1 MECQEEMES
10 EIVVDSLIDKILEDV
25 VSNEVVKVSK
35 GLVSNVIESA
45 LKSASQPTSSSDQS
59 PIKIVSN
66 FTLSSDEHDMWT
78 WNDGSMTTST
88 SSLDVHDLIADVVKK
103 IMRCFDGGHEEV
115 YAGQTSTTD
124 CRTKDGE
131 EIIRDI
137 ITRLVVTVQN
147 FTKSTYSGTPVTES
161 TESILSSGQS
171 SRESLKDLHKRAQF
185 LLNHALDIAQVKLK
199 LSGYSYL
206 TWNIMEDCLKKGKDK
221 LLLENAA
228 IIAQLT
234 DVEIVEWIMEEAKTF
249 LQHATTLMYD
259 MMHGSEEGL
268 EAEKEIVEQRYLEQL
283 EKSDQTGT
291 IADGML
297 EEAAAEGDVAKFAV
311 LLVKKILNEAAMSIP
326 RKSSDMLTEALR
338 DGNYHIAGSILATTE
353 ANKFTV
359 AQEEVEFDPKQPDK
373 IRFKEALR
381 DGDIIKS
388 GTLLASRA
396 IQQAMDLHHNDCH
409 PTEKT
414 ISAMI
419 LEAALDQG
427 DLDKAGEIII
437 ESSLREAVKYI
448 STPTPDLSLDQALK
462 FGDLEVAGTI
472 ITDMALEQG
481 LQQLNEE
488 NRQVRRDS
496 SIALEGALHAGNIPV
511 AGDIIVSRLL
521 RSGLSELEKEVDD
534 DLVDQVLNRSSTVIP
549 MSSSVVLHGALK
561 AGNLDAAAP
570 VLIDRALRSAMN
582 GAGDGEDKEETERD
596 TVVPMSS
603 SVVLHDALL
612 TGNLET
618 AAPVLANRAIRS
630 AQSGKAEEQDEE
642 DIIPMSSS
650 EILRGALVTGNLE
663 TAAPVLASRAIRS
676 AQSGK
681 AEEQDEEDII
691 PMSSSEILRGALVT
705 GNLETA
711 APVLADRAIKSA
723 MSGEGSVSSVNSFEE
738 LKIIKTSSCLGD
750 ELVPSFYDGIYYLE
764 APKKTSIDEETYDRG
779 QSFVKSIL
787 DDVASDFDSIL
798 EDDLRNKYE
807 LLKPSLLKS
816 DYGEAAKILVKRFL
830 DSVRSKTISMAE
842 VEKDRTKFACLM
854 AKSVFQNC
862 LEILRGGPG
871 FEMTKICHNVNDH
884 IRETLS
890 DMNITAGVDAI
901 ISMVI
906 GKCLKVLTNSAGK
919 DVRGG
924 SSIELFEACMAGDKN
939 LAGGILTQK
948 VLKKAAD
955 ATQGDVSTFKS
966 TDEIL
971 SEKHD
976 QVKDELKKPISNSNS
991 SIRSARSKKKIN
1003 TEGLPMP
1010 KPLIKSQSNA
1020 TSSSNYEPVRELLIS
1035 EEREFMVNQMVSNS
1049 ERSIE
1054 KSQSFKSPASSKSG
1068 RDVSRKISIANSIE
1082 RLAEFCDQQLKEI
1095 PRDEGDHFSLRS
1107 SDESLPI
1114 IADSVSND
1122 SLGYVRKI
1130 QSRGHIYYINED
1142 GVIKKRARRKRS
1154 SKKRKSQDDLKVNV
1168 YPERNS
1174 EVKDQDDFSLE
1185 PQAVSSESS
1194 LLKPCLSNDLP
1205 SVSSK
1210 KSSEHRR
1217 SCIKKKDSSL
1227 QVLAVINSS
1236 YTNMLGKKT
1245 SSEVVGHKESDLKP
1259 SSSDIRPKPSI
1270 DEMLSET
1277 DKELIQKLTSASAEE
1292 KQADS

>member
-1 MECQEEMES
+1 
-10 EIVVDSLIDKILEDV
+10 
-25 VSNEVVKVSK
+25 
-35 GLVSNVIESA
+35 
-45 LKSASQPTSSSDQS
+45 
-59 PIKIVSN
+59 
-66 FTLSSDEHDMWT
+66 
-78 WNDGSMTTST
+78 
-88 SSLDVHDLIADVVKK
+88 
-103 IMRCFDGGHEEV
+103 
-115 YAGQTSTTD
+115 
-124 CRTKDGE
+124 
-131 EIIRDI
+131 
-137 ITRLVVTVQN
+137 
-147 FTKSTYSGTPVTES
+147 
-161 TESILSSGQS
+161 
-171 SRESLKDLHKRAQF
+171 
-185 LLNHALDIAQVKLK
+185 
-199 LSGYSYL
+199 
-206 TWNIMEDCLKKGKDK
+206 MEDCLKKGKDK

-228 IIAQLT
+228 VIAQLT

-488 NRQVRRDS
+488 DRQVRRDS

-534 DLVDQVLNRSSTVIP
+534 DLVDQVLNRSTTVIP

-582 GAGDGEDKEETERD
+582 GAGDGEENEETERD

-650 EILRGALVTGNLE
+650 EILRGALVTGDLE
-663 TAAPVLASRAIRS
+663 TAAPVL
-676 AQSGK
+676 
-681 AEEQDEEDII
+681 
-691 PMSSSEILRGALVT
+691 T
-705 GNLETA
+705 
-711 APVLADRAIKSA
+711 DRAIKSA

-787 DDVASDFDSIL
+787 DNVASDFDSIL

-919 DVRGG
+919 DVRGR

-1068 RDVSRKISIANSIE
+1068 RDVSRKISIGNSIE

-1168 YPERNS
+1168 CPERNS

-1259 SSSDIRPKPSI
+1259 SSSDIRQKPSI